1 MVIIGIKSFLS
12 IFVQEQQGKVYKYLE
27 KINIVCIQS
36 QNKPFVLSNML
47 HHSSSSSY
55 SQTTISSSHSHSSA
69 SLSIHVSSATELV
82 SAQTFGKQD
91 PYLQFSLDFN
101 EKDSFLKTFTHKNAG
116 ENATWNQTFTISLNG
131 ESDLFVEVLDEE
143 STVNEVIGFAAIPIN
158 QVVHAPGANMNGL
171 FEIYDTKGEKAGLL
185 NLQLAAIGFP
195 NSQPPN
201 FEDSQP
207 VQGQSYV
214 HEGHCARMKSSKKK
228 ATGVAVGGALLGG
241 ALAIGAGFL
250 GKKLYDDH
258 NEKQE
263 EEERQEQEAQRLRD
277 EEEQKRQQ
285 EREEFDQEKARYQQE
300 KEEYERQKNSHR
312 GDDDENNHQE
322 QEHGRRHN
330 DDDEEC
336 EGRHHRR
343 RDSNS
348 SDEGDAKKWNPVGTY
363 AAGDRVKYH
372 GQVYMCLQGHT
383 SNPTWQ
389 PGAAHSLWQAE

>member
-1 MVIIGIKSFLS
+1 
-12 IFVQEQQGKVYKYLE
+12 
-27 KINIVCIQS
+27 
-36 QNKPFVLSNML
+36 ML
-47 HHSSSSSY
+47 HHSSSSSSY
-55 SQTTISSSHSHSSA
+55 SQTTISHSHSHSSA

-91 PYLQFSLDFN
+91 PYLQFSLNYED
-101 EKDSFLKTFTHKNAG
+101 KDSFLKTFTHKNAG

-143 STVNEVIGFAAIPIN
+143 TSVNEVIGFAAIPIN
-158 QVVHAPGANMNGL
+158 QVVHAPGAQMNGL

-201 FEDSQP
+201 FEGEP
-207 VQGQSYV
+207 IRGQSYV
-214 HEGHCARMKSSKKK
+214 HEGHCARMKSAKKK

-258 NEKQE
+258 NEQKE
-263 EEERQEQEAQRLRD
+263 EEERQQQEEERLRE
-277 EEEQKRQQ
+277 EEEQKRKQ
-285 EREEFDQEKARYQQE
+285 EREEFEQEKARYEQE
-300 KEEYERQKNSHR
+300 KSEYERRRNENDNGDDEENKEERHGRRQNK
-312 GDDDENNHQE
+312 DDDEDCDGERKH
-322 QEHGRRHN
+322 
-330 DDDEEC
+330 
-336 EGRHHRR
+336 HHRR
-343 RDSNS
+343 RDSSS

-363 AAGDRVKYH
+363 APGDRVKYH

-389 PGAAHSLWQAE
+389 PGVAHSLWQAE

>member
-1 MVIIGIKSFLS
+1 
-12 IFVQEQQGKVYKYLE
+12 
-27 KINIVCIQS
+27 
-36 QNKPFVLSNML
+36 ML
-47 HHSSSSSY
+47 
-55 SQTTISSSHSHSSA
+55 HSHSQA

-91 PYLQFSLDFN
+91 PFLQFSLN
-101 EKDSFLKTFTHKNAG
+101 YEQKDEFLKTFTHKNAG

-131 ESDLFVEVLDEE
+131 EADLFVEVLDEE

-158 QVVHAPGANMNGL
+158 QVVHADGANMNGL
-171 FEIYDTKGEKAGLL
+171 FEIYNTKGERAGLL
-185 NLQLAAIGFP
+185 NLQLAALGFP
-195 NSQPPN
+195 NSRTPDFN
-201 FEDSQP
+201 GEP

-250 GKKLYDDH
+250 GKKLYDDRQ
-258 NEKQE
+258 EAEQEREQE
-263 EEERQEQEAQRLRD
+263 EAEQQRLKD
-277 EEEQKRQQ
+277 EEETRRREEDEKRQHD
-285 EREEFDQEKARYQQE
+285 REEFDQERARYQQE
-300 KEEYERQKNSHR
+300 KEEFEREKANKH
-312 GDDDENNHQE
+312 NNNNNNNN
-322 QEHGRRHN
+322 EHEKREKKDCDRDSN
-330 DDDEEC
+330 K
-336 EGRHHRR
+336 HHRR
-343 RDSNS
+343 RNSNS
-348 SDEGDAKKWNPVGTY
+348 SDDDEDAKKWNPIGTY

>member
-1 MVIIGIKSFLS
+1 
-12 IFVQEQQGKVYKYLE
+12 
-27 KINIVCIQS
+27 
-36 QNKPFVLSNML
+36 ML
-47 HHSSSSSY
+47 
-55 SQTTISSSHSHSSA
+55 HSHSQA

-91 PYLQFSLDFN
+91 PFLQFSLNYEQKN
-101 EKDSFLKTFTHKNAG
+101 EFLKTFTHKNAG

-131 ESDLFVEVLDEE
+131 EADLFVEVLDEE

-158 QVVHAPGANMNGL
+158 QVVHADGANMNGL
-171 FEIYDTKGEKAGLL
+171 FEIYNTKGERAGLL
-185 NLQLAAIGFP
+185 NLQLAALGFP
-195 NSQPPN
+195 NSRTPDFN
-201 FEDSQP
+201 GEP

-250 GKKLYDDH
+250 GKKLYDDRQ
-258 NEKQE
+258 EAEQEREQE
-263 EEERQEQEAQRLRD
+263 EAEQQRLKD
-277 EEEQKRQQ
+277 EEETRRREDDEKRQHD
-285 EREEFDQEKARYQQE
+285 REEFDQERARYQQE
-300 KEEYERQKNSHR
+300 KEEFEREKANKH
-312 GDDDENNHQE
+312 NNNNNNN
-322 QEHGRRHN
+322 EHEKREKKDCDRDSN
-330 DDDEEC
+330 K
-336 EGRHHRR
+336 HHRR
-343 RDSNS
+343 RNSNS
-348 SDEGDAKKWNPVGTY
+348 SDDDEDAKKWNPIGTY